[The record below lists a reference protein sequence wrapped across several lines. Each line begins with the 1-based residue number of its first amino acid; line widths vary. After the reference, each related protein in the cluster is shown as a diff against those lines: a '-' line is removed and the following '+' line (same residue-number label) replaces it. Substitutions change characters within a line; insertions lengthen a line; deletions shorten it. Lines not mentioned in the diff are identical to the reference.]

1 MEKNYRVSL
10 AESTYDGESW
20 SVNQYYSQPYIV
32 SITESSDSKS
42 IVKALK
48 NGGLLKKTVKYT
60 GWTIDGDADY
70 GLYLERYYTNNQE
83 PIIIELLPID
93 DKDLQR
99 ELNSHY
105 GITHIKTQM
114 CKA

>member
-1 MEKNYRVSL
+1 MKKYFRVSL
-10 AESTYDGESW
+10 AESLFDGEGW

-32 SITESSDSKS
+32 SITEASNAKS

-48 NGGLLKKTVKYT
+48 SGGLLQKTVKYA
-60 GWTIDGDADY
+60 GWTIDGDLDY
-70 GLYLERYYTNNQE
+70 GLYLERYYANNQE

-105 GITHIKTQM
+105 GITHIKTQV